1 MRNNKH
7 YLDYKNRKWKLKQHT
22 HEESERDRKKWGS
35 ETFFEWERLCFFNLL
50 LGKIG
55 ALIIS
60 HDDDGW
66 HGSAWLRY
74 IWQKSRGAPFKKRF
88 KTLFNKPFLLP
99 ISMVEMVSGSDWSWT
114 PSSTHTNTST
124 STKGIVRCGAIIT
137 TATMAY
143 KCESVHLALTNYLCV

>member
-22 HEESERDRKKWGS
+22 HTRREWARWKKWGS

-114 PSSTHTNTST
+114 PSSNTHKYINVNKRNRQMWSNN
-124 STKGIVRCGAIIT
+124 
-137 TATMAY
+137 
-143 KCESVHLALTNYLCV
+143 NYSNNGVQMRKRSSSID